1 MVCDIEGTIAGG
13 DRKRSRLRSGH
24 GMAGCVSRLFR
35 HGTGKAGVRGT
46 EGEPGCRGQGAGG
59 PRTGGDLEAGET
71 RAMFRGKASLWGGEL
86 FEEAVMLAASC
97 RRNVDLALS
106 LPGGAR
112 LSDDY
117 KCP

>member
-1 MVCDIEGTIAGG
+1 M
-13 DRKRSRLRSGH
+13 RKSVIPSWHGKGRSARERG
-24 GMAGCVSRLFR
+24 R
-35 HGTGKAGVRGT
+35 AGV
-46 EGEPGCRGQGAGG
+46 PGAGG

-86 FEEAVMLAASC
+86 FEEALMLAASC

-112 LSDDY
+112 LSDD
-117 KCP
+117 